1 MMEADEQSRE
11 EGEMSGRR
19 RDYRSYLLRL
29 YRVREG
35 EASRWRASL
44 QSARGGQRLHFR
56 SLNAMVGFLTDEG
69 DRAEGADEQGQGD
82 GHGAGEERPGAR
94 KKRPGCSAAWPWHN

>member
-1 MMEADEQSRE
+1 MSR
-11 EGEMSGRR
+11 RQ

-44 QSARGGQRLHFR
+44 QSARGGKRLHFR
-56 SLNAMVGFLTDEG
+56 SLDAMVGFLTDEG
-69 DRAEGADEQGQGD
+69 DLAEGAEEQGQGD
-82 GHGAGEERPGAR
+82 GIDTGEERL
-94 KKRPGCSAAWPWHN
+94 GCSAAWPWHA

>member
-1 MMEADEQSRE
+1 
-11 EGEMSGRR
+11 MSGRR

-44 QSARGGQRLHFR
+44 QSARGGKRLHFR
-56 SLNAMVGFLTDEG
+56 NLNAMVDFLEQEG
-69 DRAEGADEQGQGD
+69 DLAEGADEHGQGD
-82 GHGAGEERPGAR
+82 GYDTGEERPRAR
-94 KKRPGCSAAWPWHN
+94 KKRTGCSAVWPWHA